1 MIDFTAHGSQ
11 EAIIGC
17 LLQSGATSEN
27 VELIATMPND
37 AFTDLF
43 LRDSFLVLKKLID
56 HGDNTDLTSV
66 DDGLARLCA
75 KQGKPEHGQ
84 AFQRLANILHMTHTN
99 ASSSGHA
106 RKLKECYRI
115 RSIQKTMQDMSEAI
129 NTGAD
134 ISKVAAILEKEI
146 SLAAGQDGAYQTATA
161 KELVLGYADHLEAKM
176 GELGIRTGFQCVDN
190 MLGRVSAGNM
200 IVLGGRSGQGK
211 TEFAC
216 AWALNAAELQ
226 GKNVVFFS
234 MEMSKE
240 EIMDRFV
247 AIKAG
252 ISPSLL
258 DNPKELDA
266 GDWGQSA
273 WPKVTAALSYLED
286 LNLHVHD
293 QPDMK
298 LSQIKAV
305 LKKVERD
312 TGRPVDIVFIDYLQN
327 MCRTIYPSVYE
338 SVAANS
344 RGTKQLAKDFG
355 IPIVQLAQLSR
366 EVEKQNRDPKPSD
379 IRECGQIEADA
390 DKIIFLVSNDDEHN
404 QGLKKVVFAKM
415 RQGKKGDIAIGFK
428 DGHFHDTDQKYM
440 DDDDLQE
447 YRRASEQGELQ
458 ERTKAAYSSL
468 SNKKWS

>member
-1 MIDFTAHGSQ
+1 MIDFTAYGSQ
-11 EAIIGC
+11 ESVIGC
-17 LLQSGATSEN
+17 LMQSGATSEN
-27 VELIATMPND
+27 VELISTMPND

-43 LRDSFLVLKKLID
+43 LRDSFIVIKKLIE
-56 HGDNTDLTSV
+56 HGENTDLMTV
-66 DDGLARLCA
+66 DDELTRLCA
-75 KQGKPEHGQ
+75 KSNKPVHEQG
-84 AFQRLANILHMTHTN
+84 FQRLGNILHMTHAN
-99 ASSSGHA
+99 ASSAGHA

-115 RSIQKTMQDMSEAI
+115 RSIQKTMHDMNEAI

-134 ISKVAAILEKEI
+134 ISKVASILEKEI

-161 KELVLGYADHLEAKM
+161 KELVLGYADHLDAKM
-176 GELGIRTGFQCVDN
+176 GELGIRTGFHVVDK

-216 AWALNAAELQ
+216 AWALNAAEMQ

-247 AIKAG
+247 AIKAN

-258 DNPKELDA
+258 DNPIELDA
-266 GDWGQSA
+266 SDWGQSA
-273 WPKVTAALSYLED
+273 WPQVTAALSAIENLD
-286 LNLHVHD
+286 LHVHD

-344 RGTKQLAKDFG
+344 RGTKQLAKEFA
-355 IPIVQLAQLSR
+355 IPFVQLAQLSR

-390 DKIIFLVSNDDEHN
+390 DKIIFIVSNEDEHN
-404 QGLKKVVFAKM
+404 QGLKKIVFAKM
-415 RQGKKGDIAIGFK
+415 RQGKKGDVAIGFK
-428 DGHFHDTDQKYM
+428 DGHFHDTDQSYM
-440 DDDDLQE
+440 DDDDIQE
-447 YRRASEQGELQ
+447 YRQSSAKN
-458 ERTKAAYSSL
+458 ERKEKTQQAYGSL
-468 SNKKWS
+468 SNKKW

>member
-1 MIDFTAHGSQ
+1 
-11 EAIIGC
+11 
-17 LLQSGATSEN
+17 
-27 VELIATMPND
+27 
-37 AFTDLF
+37 
-43 LRDSFLVLKKLID
+43 
-56 HGDNTDLTSV
+56 
-66 DDGLARLCA
+66 
-75 KQGKPEHGQ
+75 
-84 AFQRLANILHMTHTN
+84 
-99 ASSSGHA
+99 
-106 RKLKECYRI
+106 
-115 RSIQKTMQDMSEAI
+115 MSEAI

-134 ISKVAAILEKEI
+134 ISKVASILEKEI

-161 KELVLGYADHLEAKM
+161 KELVLGYADHLDAKM
-176 GELGIRTGFQCVDN
+176 GELGIRTGFQVVDK

-216 AWALNAAELQ
+216 AWALNAAEMQ

-247 AIKAG
+247 AIKAN

-258 DNPKELDA
+258 DNPVELNIA
-266 GDWGQSA
+266 DWGKSA
-273 WPKVTAALSYLED
+273 WPQVTAALSAIENLD
-286 LNLHVHD
+286 LHVHD

-344 RGTKQLAKDFG
+344 RGTKQLAKEFG

-366 EVEKQNRDPKPSD
+366 EVEKQNRDPRPSD

-390 DKIIFLVSNDDEHN
+390 DKIIFLVSNEDEHN
-404 QGLKKVVFAKM
+404 EGLKKVVFAKM
-415 RQGKKGDIAIGFK
+415 RQGKKGFIAIGFK
-428 DGHFHDTDQKYM
+428 DGHFLDTDQQYM
-440 DDDDLQE
+440 DDDDIQE
-447 YRRASEQGELQ
+447 YRQSSAKSDRKEK
-458 ERTKAAYSSL
+458 TKQSYSQL
-468 SNKKWS
+468 STKKWNE